1 MNANRKAATVVG
13 ASFIIATVSSSL
25 SVGLLGP
32 ILDAPDYLTN
42 LYPDRLQVIA
52 AVLLLLVNCAAVVV
66 IPVMLFPILKRH
78 NEALALGYVGFRT
91 IESVILIVGNVS
103 PLSLITLSQEFAQA
117 GVPDASYFLTLG
129 TLLVAARD
137 WTILLG
143 VDIVF
148 PLGALIFYY
157 LSYQSR
163 VIPRWL
169 SGWGFVGAALWL
181 AVGLLRLF
189 GIDLP
194 LVLSLPIF
202 SQEMVLGAWLIFK
215 GFNPSAIVSG
225 AARQQ

>member
-1 MNANRKAATVVG
+1 MNAHRRTAGIVG
-13 ASFIIATVSSSL
+13 ASFIIATVTSSL
-25 SVGLLGP
+25 SVGLLGS
-32 ILDAPDYLTN
+32 ILDAPDYLIN
-42 LYPDRLQVIA
+42 VYPDRAQVIV

-66 IPVMLFPILKRH
+66 IPVMLFPVLKRH

-91 IESVILIVGNVS
+91 MESVILIVGNIS

-117 GVPDASYFLTLG
+117 GAPDASYFLTLG
-129 TLLVAARD
+129 TVLVAARD
-137 WTILLG
+137 WSILLG

-163 VIPRWL
+163 LIPRWL
-169 SGWGFVGAALWL
+169 SGWGFAGAALWL

-202 SQEMVLGAWLIFK
+202 SQEMVLGVWLIFK
-215 GFNPSAIVSG
+215 GFNPSAIASLS
-225 AARQQ
+225 AKKE